1 MKPAIEATGLRKTY
15 PPNTRALDG
24 IDFAVRE
31 GTVFGLL
38 GPNGAGKS
46 TTVKVLTTL
55 TRPDEGSASVAGID
69 VLAEPKRVRRAIGVV
84 HQRTGTV
91 GELTGRENLALQGRL
106 FGLRGR
112 AGLARRVDELLE
124 AFGLP
129 EAADRVVKGYSGGM
143 VRRLDIAI
151 GLIQHPEVLFL
162 DEPTTGLDPE
172 IRAAMWEE
180 IRQLRSE
187 SGLTILL
194 TTHYLEEADQLAD
207 DIAIVDRGRVVARG
221 TPDELKAELE
231 GDTVQVELAEAQS
244 NGRVP
249 AALEGIGRIREL
261 RLEDRAVHA
270 RVEDGAAALP
280 AIVGAL
286 GQAGVEVAT
295 ATMARPSLDDV
306 YLRYTGRSFAEAER
320 SEKSDTKEGEAR

>member
-1 MKPAIEATGLRKTY
+1 MNQAIEAQALEKTY
-15 PPNTRALDG
+15 PPATKALDG
-24 IDFAVRE
+24 LDFAVPE

-46 TTVKVLTTL
+46 TAVKVLTTL
-55 TRPDEGSASVAGID
+55 TKPDAGSARVAGID
-69 VLAEPKRVRRAIGVV
+69 VLADPKRVRKAIGVV
-84 HQRTGTV
+84 HQKTGTTP
-91 GELTGRENLALQGRL
+91 ELTGRENLELQGQL
-106 FGLRGR
+106 FGIRGR
-112 AGLARRVDELLE
+112 ALRPRVDELLE
-124 AFGLP
+124 RFGLAD
-129 EAADRVVKGYSGGM
+129 AADRVVKGYSGGM

-180 IRQLRSE
+180 IRRLRSE
-187 SGLTILL
+187 SGLTMLL

-207 DIAIVDRGRVVARG
+207 DVAIIDRGKVVARG

-249 AALEGIGRIREL
+249 TALGGLGQIREL
-261 RLEDRAVHA
+261 RLEDRTVRA
-270 RVEDGAAALP
+270 RVEDGAAA
-280 AIVGAL
+280 
-286 GQAGVEVAT
+286 
-295 ATMARPSLDDV
+295 
-306 YLRYTGRSFAEAER
+306 
-320 SEKSDTKEGEAR
+320 